1 MNSIPVGSI
10 DMTNPLLSPF
20 VHDKSM
26 ITFHS
31 THSLT
36 FHYFDYCMVSTFNL
50 GTNNCYFLFLFLFL
64 LFFFSFLSK
73 QKRKIGMVL
82 GSFFFFLIL
91 QLIAVSGCS

>member
-1 MNSIPVGSI
+1 MA
-10 DMTNPLLSPF
+10 NPLLSPF

-36 FHYFDYCMVSTFNL
+36 FHYFDYCMVSNFNL
-50 GTNNCYFLFLFLFL
+50 ETNNCYFLFLFL
-64 LFFFSFLSK
+64 LFFFHFFQNKKEKLEWFWA
-73 QKRKIGMVL
+73 L
-82 GSFFFFLIL
+82 FFFFLIL